1 MKSKNDEEI
10 TQFFLVTKWDEV
22 MGPKVELE
30 YPSASEVSL
39 FLPDFNPLAFA
50 TQIFMV
56 ASSLFGSQE
65 YQKEVVDLPVVTL
78 RIRVRVIF
86 DYKEVPESEVRG
98 GRLPFMFII
107 GYPQDPEYKPILDK
121 FQPDFV
127 NYLNV
132 YIQEKK
138 YYYSL
143 EDFFN
148 KISTERFNEFKTID
162 DFFENLKRFSSG
174 VLFGMIT
181 GSVLRNNIPVI
192 QVNFEKYLQQ
202 LIKQSYMNQKLGQIF
217 ISEYQEFFY
226 CFWVGPFAF
235 LLRPPLK
242 HLKELH
248 KLLLNI
254 SESLVDHLWSLTLV
268 DPNTETINLLSNF
281 ETNPSL
287 VSELFSLA
295 YMSITRNLSGL
306 PNLGLDKKLQNPEI
320 IFYINFQA
328 RECIQLMNQAGNF
341 VNYLLELKNLYLDN
355 NWNGILAAISYFIGE
370 YHQKKSFSGTT
381 QFKLQPVLKN
391 LYSFYPEVIIKKEN
405 ENFWL
410 IINCPFMQLDKNIG
424 FFSFLRSY
432 LLVFFPKYNL
442 RFKVLSNTSF
452 SLERR

>member
-1 MKSKNDEEI
+1 
-10 TQFFLVTKWDEV
+10 
-22 MGPKVELE
+22 
-30 YPSASEVSL
+30 
-39 FLPDFNPLAFA
+39 
-50 TQIFMV
+50 
-56 ASSLFGSQE
+56 
-65 YQKEVVDLPVVTL
+65 
-78 RIRVRVIF
+78 
-86 DYKEVPESEVRG
+86 
-98 GRLPFMFII
+98 
-107 GYPQDPEYKPILDK
+107 
-121 FQPDFV
+121 
-127 NYLNV
+127 
-132 YIQEKK
+132 
-138 YYYSL
+138 
-143 EDFFN
+143 
-148 KISTERFNEFKTID
+148 
-162 DFFENLKRFSSG
+162 
-174 VLFGMIT
+174 MIT

-432 LLVFFPKYNL
+432 LLFILPKYNL